1 MTTRNELKKY
11 YTDDEIE
18 YHLKKQKLSGR
29 YGKPIS
35 VSIVDYERLRDIQ
48 AKLGLASIPE
58 TIRYMAHFLLPLLTD
73 CQQTSEKLKMETFN
87 NLKNIKDDIERHLN
101 QEETYQKN

>member
-18 YHLKKQKLSGR
+18 YHLKKQRLSGR
-29 YGKPIS
+29 YGIP
-35 VSIVDYERLRDIQ
+35 VSLTTLDYERLQDIQ
-48 AKLGLASIPE
+48 AKLGLASVQE
-58 TIRYMAHFLLPLLTD
+58 AIRYISNFLLPMLTD
-73 CQQTSEKLKMETFN
+73 CHKTSERLKMETFN